1 MTIQAIEALNAVDAV
16 FLLDK
21 GEEKA
26 DLVHVREAICA
37 RFLTNPACRMVT
49 AAEPAAR
56 RRPATT
62 APMST
67 PGTARRRGSTR
78 ALIRDELG
86 EDEAGAFLV
95 WGDPALYDSTLRILD
110 AIRESGAVAFDTV
123 VIPGI
128 SAAQALAAAHRIP
141 LNRIGEP
148 VHFTTGRKLRES
160 MPLAADSVVFLDS
173 GEALAT
179 IPADG
184 LHIWWG
190 AYLGTED
197 EVLVSGPLAEVRE
210 EILRLRR
217 EKRAAKG
224 WIMDIYLLR
233 RRSRARAERCRES
246 SGHAQS
252 VAAAPAYGNADATP
266 MAVEQLPER
275 LVERGRRDEELVA
288 VLGHVVAGHEVAG
301 DAAGLGE
308 DGEARPPRPR
318 D

>member
-1 MTIQAIEALNAVDAV
+1 MRRVHVIGIGAGDPRHMTVQAIEALNAADTV
-16 FLLDK
+16 FVLDK

-26 DLVHVREAICA
+26 GLLHVREAILA
-37 RFLTNPACRMVT
+37 RYVTNRDCRIVS
-49 AAEPAAR
+49 APSPPRDAGGDYRANVDAWHVEKAR
-56 RRPATT
+56 LYGR
-62 APMST
+62 
-67 PGTARRRGSTR
+67 
-78 ALIRDELG
+78 LIRDELG

-110 AIRESGAVAFDTV
+110 AVASAGIVAFDTL

-148 VHFTTGRKLRES
+148 VHLTTGRKLRES
-160 MPLAADSVVFLDS
+160 MRLAADSVVFLDS

-179 IPADG
+179 VPADG

-217 EKRAAKG
+217 EKRTAKG

-233 RRSRARAERCRES
+233 
-246 SGHAQS
+246 SG
-252 VAAAPAYGNADATP
+252 
-266 MAVEQLPER
+266 
-275 LVERGRRDEELVA
+275 
-288 VLGHVVAGHEVAG
+288 
-301 DAAGLGE
+301 
-308 DGEARPPRPR
+308 
-318 D
+318 